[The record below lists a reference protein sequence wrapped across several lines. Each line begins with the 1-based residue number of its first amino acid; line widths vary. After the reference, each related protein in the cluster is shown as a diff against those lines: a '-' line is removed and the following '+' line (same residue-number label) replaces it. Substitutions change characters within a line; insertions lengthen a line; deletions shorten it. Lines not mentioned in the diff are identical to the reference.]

1 MKCFDHQGNEF
12 KSIIAM
18 CEHYGISRFLYT
30 RKRSKGLT
38 LEQCLQKVSRYRVF
52 DHLGNEFNT
61 KTEMCEHY
69 GITYQTY
76 IGRKRAGW
84 GLKDIL
90 TKGFRGRYK

>member
-1 MKCFDHQGNEF
+1 MKCFDYQGNEF

-18 CEHYGISRFLYT
+18 CEY
-30 RKRSKGLT
+30 
-38 LEQCLQKVSRYRVF
+38 
-52 DHLGNEFNT
+52 
-61 KTEMCEHY
+61 Y

-84 GLKDIL
+84 ELKDIL